1 MIPELGV
8 KPFSPLKRNLFFFFF
23 MREEGSCTQAIAACF
38 HSSSSLLLLTA
49 VTLFVYLVLPANSY
63 LASQGRH

>member
-8 KPFSPLKRNLFFFFF
+8 KPFSPLKRNLFFFV
-23 MREEGSCTQAIAACF
+23 REEDSCTQAIAACF
-38 HSSSSLLLLTA
+38 HSSTSLLLLTA
-49 VTLFVYLVLPANSY
+49 VTLFVYLLLPANSY